1 MTGNRNFPHFRTE
14 SITLGNGLRVV
25 AQEAPGAVS
34 YIGCA
39 IGAGSRD
46 DGAHPGLAQFVEHT
60 VFKGTRRRSSWQIA
74 NRMESIGG
82 ELNAYTTKEETMI
95 YTNAPA
101 GYAERAMEMI
111 SDLIANSTFPSAET
125 DRERDVI
132 IEEIHSYLDNP
143 AEAVYDEFD
152 DRLYA
157 DSELGHNILG
167 TEESVRAISSENARS
182 FVDRFY
188 VPENMVVYCRAPE
201 GIDKAFRIADKYF
214 GGLSHPMPHRERLTP
229 KVLPRFAETVEEES
243 AQANTLMGCRLFGRR
258 DPRRHALFLLNN
270 HFGGPCMNSMLNR
283 ELRDRRG
290 LVYTVDS
297 SVALMS
303 DTGALLIY
311 FGTGLKEVG
320 RCERIITRLIEK
332 LAEKELSESALE
344 RIKRQYVGQ
353 LTVGTEQNENMAMN
367 LAKSI
372 LYFGEVHSPEETIAA
387 VNRVRPE
394 DLRGVAELIA
404 GQGLSRLTLG

>member
-1 MTGNRNFPHFRTE
+1 
-14 SITLGNGLRVV
+14 
-25 AQEAPGAVS
+25 
-34 YIGCA
+34 
-39 IGAGSRD
+39 
-46 DGAHPGLAQFVEHT
+46 
-60 VFKGTRRRSSWQIA
+60 
-74 NRMESIGG
+74 
-82 ELNAYTTKEETMI
+82 
-95 YTNAPA
+95 
-101 GYAERAMEMI
+101 
-111 SDLIANSTFPSAET
+111 
-125 DRERDVI
+125 
-132 IEEIHSYLDNP
+132 
-143 AEAVYDEFD
+143 
-152 DRLYA
+152 
-157 DSELGHNILG
+157 
-167 TEESVRAISSENARS
+167 
-182 FVDRFY
+182 
-188 VPENMVVYCRAPE
+188 
-201 GIDKAFRIADKYF
+201 
-214 GGLSHPMPHRERLTP
+214 
-229 KVLPRFAETVEEES
+229 
-243 AQANTLMGCRLFGRR
+243 
-258 DPRRHALFLLNN
+258 
-270 HFGGPCMNSMLNR
+270 MNSMLNR

-332 LAEKELSESALE
+332 LAEKELSEQALE

-394 DLRGVAELIA
+394 DLREVAELIA